1 MLLEVWT
8 DNLHF
13 SSIIFVNLV
22 SSVYLSRIHSYI
34 IPTLYRFLPALD
46 ACIRN
51 QKTNVVC
58 SL

>member
-1 MLLEVWT
+1 VLLEVWT
-8 DNLHF
+8 DNLLF
-13 SSIIFVNLV
+13 SVIIFVNSV
-22 SSVYLSRIHSYI
+22 SSSFASRIHSYI

-46 ACIRN
+46 ACIRH